1 MLNRKVLMK
10 YKMKKI
16 IKVYV
21 KNSSLQ
27 NRVNLV
33 LKNLT
38 QKNKKNF
45 LITYK
50 IRQVLINLLLIELFQ
65 KIIFKF

>member
-50 IRQVLINLLLIELFQ
+50 IHQVLINLLLIELFQ

>member
-1 MLNRKVLMK
+1 
-10 YKMKKI
+10 MKKI
-16 IKVYV
+16 IKVQV
-21 KNSSLQ
+21 KNSNLQ

-45 LITYK
+45 LIIYK
-50 IRQVLINLLLIELFQ
+50 IHQVLINLFLIELFR
-65 KIIFKF
+65 KIISKF

>member
-33 LKNLT
+33 FKNLT

-50 IRQVLINLLLIELFQ
+50 IHQVLINLLLIELFQ
-65 KIIFKF
+65 KIISKF

>member
-1 MLNRKVLMK
+1 MNRKVLLK
-10 YKMKKI
+10 FKMKKI
-16 IKVYV
+16 IKVQV
-21 KNSSLQ
+21 KNSNLQ

-45 LITYK
+45 LIIYK
-50 IRQVLINLLLIELFQ
+50 IHQVLINLFLIELFQ
-65 KIIFKF
+65 KIKSKF

>member
-50 IRQVLINLLLIELFQ
+50 IHQVLINLLLIELFQ
-65 KIIFKF
+65 KIISKF

>member
-50 IRQVLINLLLIELFQ
+50 IHQVLINLLLIELFR
-65 KIIFKF
+65 KIISKF